1 MANLLDL
8 QFPHLEKGDEDP
20 VLQTLQGCDKSLP
33 QEKYLPA
40 RQETQV
46 PSLAGEEP
54 LEKAM
59 TTHSI
64 VLAWKIPGMGEPG
77 GLQSMQSH
85 RGKHD

>member
-8 QFPHLEKGDEDP
+8 QFPHLENGDEDP
-20 VLQTLQGCDKSLP
+20 VLQILQGCDESIL
-33 QEKYLPA
+33 QEKNLPA
-40 RQETQV
+40 RQWTQV

-64 VLAWKIPGMGEPG
+64 LLAWRIPGMGEPG
-77 GLQSMQSH
+77 GPQSMGSQRVGH
-85 RGKHD
+85 A